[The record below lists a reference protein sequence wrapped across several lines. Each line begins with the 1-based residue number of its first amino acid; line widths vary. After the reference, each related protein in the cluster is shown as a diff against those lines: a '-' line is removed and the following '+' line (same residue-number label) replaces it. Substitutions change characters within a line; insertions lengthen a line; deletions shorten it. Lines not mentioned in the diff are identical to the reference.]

1 MIDALEAAEARAEA
15 LAQENARLR
24 EGLAECAELL
34 NSCNNCTG

>member
-34 NSCNNCTG
+34 NSCNNCTS